1 MGGDENRG
9 ARGIFLAYGRLLFHP
24 PPLAFGHSRNLGR
37 SERQEEG
44 AGLSQSSFRMPE
56 TVLVLGSGPIR
67 IGQGIEFDY
76 SCVHC
81 VWSLRAMGYRA
92 IIVNNNPETVSTDFD
107 TGDGLYFEPVTLED
121 VKDVIAHERPI
132 GVVCQFGGQTAI
144 NLAEGLQASGI
155 QVLGTSP
162 EAIAQAE
169 DRAQFDA
176 LLERLGIPRPR
187 GRAVRSLEAAREVA
201 EEVGYPVLVRPS
213 FVLGGRAME
222 IVFSEPQLAG
232 FYKEAEDANPG
243 QPVLVD
249 KYLLGKE
256 AEVDVISDGESTF
269 VPGIMEH
276 IERAGVHSGDSM
288 AVYPPIT
295 LSPEVQ
301 AEMVRNAC
309 DIARAL
315 GVKGLMNIQ
324 FVIADGRPYVLEV
337 NPRASRTV
345 PYLSKVTGIPMVD
358 LATRC
363 MMGQKITDLG
373 YTSGLWTLAPSGN
386 YVQPEEGLTAV
397 VPNGLKMFAIKAPV
411 FSFQKLGKVE
421 PSLGPEMKSTGEILG
436 IDRTFAGALYKAM
449 VASGIVFKGE
459 GDVLITVKEGDKD
472 SAVRIGRALHERGR
486 TLAATPGTAA
496 ALRDA
501 GLPCH
506 EVQKIQFGSPNIL
519 DHIMQGRVSLMI
531 NTPSL
536 TETSESEAARIRRAC
551 IETGVPCVTSIDTA
565 EALIQALDVFDY
577 PTKAECLRLE
587 EYFQA

>member
-1 MGGDENRG
+1 
-9 ARGIFLAYGRLLFHP
+9 
-24 PPLAFGHSRNLGR
+24 
-37 SERQEEG
+37 
-44 AGLSQSSFRMPE
+44 MPD

-121 VKDVIAHERPI
+121 VQDVIAHERPI
-132 GVVCQFGGQTAI
+132 GAVCQFGGQTAI
-144 NLAEGLQASGI
+144 NLAEGLQAAGVK
-155 QVLGTSP
+155 VLGTSP
-162 EAIAQAE
+162 EAIATAE
-169 DRAQFDA
+169 DREQFDA
-176 LLERLGIPRPR
+176 LLESLDIPRPK
-187 GRAVRSLEAAREVA
+187 GRAVRSLEAARVVA

-222 IVFSEPQLAG
+222 IVFSEAQLAG
-232 FYKEAEDANPG
+232 FYKEAEDANPD

-256 AEVDVISDGESTF
+256 AEVDVISDGDSTL

-288 AVYPPIT
+288 AVYPPVT

-301 AEMVRNAC
+301 AEMVTSAC
-309 DIARAL
+309 KIARAL
-315 GVKGLMNIQ
+315 GVRGLMNIQ
-324 FVIADGRPYVLEV
+324 FVIADGRAYVLEV

-345 PYLSKVTGIPMVD
+345 PYLSKVTQIPMVD

-363 MMGQKITDLG
+363 MMGQKLSDLG
-373 YTSGLWTLAPSGN
+373 YASGLWTLSPSGN
-386 YVQPEEGLTAV
+386 YVQSEVGMTSV
-397 VPNGLKMFAIKAPV
+397 VPNDLKMVAIKAPV

-449 VASGIVFKGE
+449 VASGIVFKGD
-459 GDVLITVKEGDKD
+459 GDVLLTVKEDDKAA
-472 SAVRIGRALHERGR
+472 AVAIGRALHERGR
-486 TLAATPGTAA
+486 SLAATPGTAA
-496 ALRDA
+496 SLRAA
-501 GLPCH
+501 GLPVN
-506 EVQKIQFGSPNIL
+506 EVQKIQAGSPNVL
-519 DHIMQGRVSLMI
+519 DHIMEGRVSLMI

-536 TETSESEAARIRRAC
+536 TETSEGEAARIRRAC

-565 EALIQALDVFDY
+565 SALVQALDVFED

-587 EYFQA
+587 EYFTAA

>member
-1 MGGDENRG
+1 MSD
-9 ARGIFLAYGRLLFHP
+9 
-24 PPLAFGHSRNLGR
+24 
-37 SERQEEG
+37 
-44 AGLSQSSFRMPE
+44 

-81 VWSLRAMGYRA
+81 VWSLREHGYRA

-121 VKDVIAHERPI
+121 VLDIIAHENPI

-144 NLAEGLQASGI
+144 NLAEGLKANNI
-155 QVLGTSP
+155 KVLGTSP
-162 EAIAQAE
+162 EAIATAE
-169 DRAQFDA
+169 DREKFDV
-176 LLERLGIPRPR
+176 LLESLGIPRPH
-187 GRAVRSLEAAREVA
+187 GKAVRSLEEAKVVARN
-201 EEVGYPVLVRPS
+201 VGYPVLVRPS

-222 IVFSEPQLAG
+222 IVFSESQLQG

-256 AEVDVISDGESTF
+256 AEVDVISDGEDTL

-288 AVYPPIT
+288 AVYPPVT
-295 LSPEVQ
+295 LEPKIQ
-301 AEMVRNAC
+301 AEMVTHAC
-309 DIARAL
+309 KIARAL

-324 FVIADGRPYVLEV
+324 FVIADGKAYVLEV

-345 PYLSKVTGIPMVD
+345 PYLSKVTGVPMVD

-363 MMGQKITDLG
+363 MMGETLKDMG
-373 YTSGLWTLAPSGN
+373 YTSGLWALHGSGDQPAGSVALPGVGSPSAS
-386 YVQPEEGLTAV
+386 QARATIIPEAAFLSGTPELPT
-397 VPNGLKMFAIKAPV
+397 PILYAIKAPV

-421 PSLGPEMKSTGEILG
+421 PSLGPEMKSTGEVLG

-449 VASGIVFKGE
+449 VGSGIVFKGE
-459 GDVLITVKEGDKD
+459 GVVLITVRDDDKPMAINIARKLID
-472 SAVRIGRALHERGR
+472 AGREIAG
-486 TLAATPGTAA
+486 TPGTAK
-496 ALRDA
+496 ALNDA
-501 GLPCH
+501 GIAC
-506 EVQKIQFGSPNIL
+506 ESVSKIQHGSPNIL
-519 DHIMQGRVSLMI
+519 DLIMAGKVSLMI

-536 TETSESEAARIRRAC
+536 SETSESEAARIRRAC
-551 IETGVPCVTSIDTA
+551 IETGTPCVTSIDTA
-565 EALIQALDVFDY
+565 AALIHAMKVFAD
-577 PTKAECLRLE
+577 PSLAECLRLE
-587 EYFQA
+587 EYFAAR